1 MIYTDEQLK
10 NIQDTLLDFSVTNSL
25 SDEFLLKYEVNAV
38 RRTDL
43 NLFDKD
49 NFADGLIVAGGEF
62 TYGIPMIDVQV
73 VLDIMLTY
81 EGKLRGIK

>member
-49 NFADGLIVAGGEF
+49 NFADGLIVAGDEF